1 MQRRDEN
8 KITER
13 PGTVQFF
20 QSLTAAQSTFKKHSF
35 LVALKLKKEN
45 WSQHCLQLDVVVV
58 VCGLD
63 QRCELDLRSFSS
75 REREREKDREI
86 GRKRLYKRE
95 RERERERET
104 CTYVCVRDREGENVC
119 ERELEMEKR
128 IYICERE
135 GGCCRMLVVVI
146 VVRQKDTHTDG
157 HRRHYL
163 QTVNY
168 CDTVSFCFVVQQQ
181 L

>member
-58 VCGLD
+58 VVVVVCGLD

-75 REREREKDREI
+75 RERES
-86 GRKRLYKRE
+86 E
-95 RERERERET
+95 R
-104 CTYVCVRDREGENVC
+104 
-119 ERELEMEKR
+119 
-128 IYICERE
+128 
-135 GGCCRMLVVVI
+135 
-146 VVRQKDTHTDG
+146 
-157 HRRHYL
+157 
-163 QTVNY
+163 
-168 CDTVSFCFVVQQQ
+168 
-181 L
+181 